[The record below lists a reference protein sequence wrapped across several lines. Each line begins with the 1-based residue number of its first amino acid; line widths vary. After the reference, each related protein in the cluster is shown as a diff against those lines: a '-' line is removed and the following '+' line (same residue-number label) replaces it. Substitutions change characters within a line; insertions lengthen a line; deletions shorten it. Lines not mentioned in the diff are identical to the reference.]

1 MTMDV
6 LGKGWQSFPRLSHA
20 VRARQVAIY
29 NLAMTSTRRQS
40 VLGCALRRERDKRR
54 RVAPSDMPELLSNSC
69 QKYSGER
76 FGSSRLG

>member
-1 MTMDV
+1 MCLVKD
-6 LGKGWQSFPRLSHA
+6 GKGFPRSKAEPA

-29 NLAMTSTRRQS
+29 NLAMTSSRRQS

-54 RVAPSDMPELLSNSC
+54 RVAPSDMPELLPNSC